1 MVKSRTQVKNI
12 GEKGLIKIISE
23 IIGGLGS
30 EPLIGEDDA
39 VAISFNKSNS
49 SILVINTD
57 MLVSTTDV
65 PPQMTLYEAGRKAV
79 VMCVSDVLVKG
90 ATPKWGVISL
100 GFPNSLALEG
110 DYGFKGLI
118 KGIKNGFDNYNIKYL
133 GGDLN
138 ESMEII
144 VSCTIFG
151 ENEHGKVIPRKGAK
165 VGDIIIST
173 GEFGKTGCGFALLLD
188 NKKVSS
194 ISDGIKENFLRSVLN
209 PETSQGYGGILLKNG
224 WVHASA
230 DSSDGVY
237 QTIIQICE
245 SSGIAA
251 ELDWNNIPI
260 ADGVVEFAK
269 ETGIK
274 IDNLIFQAGEEF
286 LHIYVIPNEKF
297 REAKEY
303 FNKIGK
309 EFYMVGRVI
318 EGEPKIVLKD
328 RYNKNSSIEL
338 EMEGFEH
345 FKKKK

>member
-1 MVKSRTQVKNI
+1 MVKSRSQVKNI

-30 EPLIGEDDA
+30 EPLTGEDDA
-39 VAISFNKSNS
+39 VAIPFDKFNS

-65 PPQMTLYEAGRKAV
+65 PPQMTLFEAGRKAV

-90 ATPKWGVISL
+90 AIPKWGVVSL
-100 GFPNSLALEG
+100 GFPNSLVLDG
-110 DYGFKGLI
+110 DSGFKGLI
-118 KGIKNGFDNYNIKYL
+118 KGIKNGFDHYKIKYL

-144 VSCTIFG
+144 VSCTVFG
-151 ENEHGKVIPRKGAK
+151 ENEYGKVIPRNGAK

-188 NKKVSS
+188 KKKASS
-194 ISDGIKENFLRSVLN
+194 ISDKIKENFIRSVLN
-209 PETSQGYGGILLKNG
+209 PETSQGYADILLQHG

-230 DSSDGVY
+230 DSSDGIY
-237 QTIIQICE
+237 RTLIQICE
-245 SSGIAA
+245 SSGVTA
-251 ELDWNNIPI
+251 ELDWTNIPI
-260 ADGVVEFAK
+260 AEGVSEFAE
-269 ETGIK
+269 ETGIE
-274 IDNLIFQAGEEF
+274 IENLIFQAGEEF
-286 LHIYVIPNEKF
+286 LHIYIIPSEKF
-297 REAKEY
+297 REAKEF
-303 FNKIGK
+303 FNEKGK
-309 EFYMVGRVI
+309 EFYKIGRVI
-318 EGEPKIVLKD
+318 KGDPKILLRNK
-328 RYNKNSSIEL
+328 YHKNSTIEL